1 MWDTRVHGM
10 ICGIRGYEDTGDMW
24 DTSIHGVIHDPRI
37 RGYLGYVGYE
47 DTRIRG
53 YRGYKDMWDR
63 RI

>member
-1 MWDTRVHGM
+1 MGYA
-10 ICGIRGYEDTGDMW
+10 YEDTGDMW

-53 YRGYKDMWDR
+53 YRPRGYKDMWDR